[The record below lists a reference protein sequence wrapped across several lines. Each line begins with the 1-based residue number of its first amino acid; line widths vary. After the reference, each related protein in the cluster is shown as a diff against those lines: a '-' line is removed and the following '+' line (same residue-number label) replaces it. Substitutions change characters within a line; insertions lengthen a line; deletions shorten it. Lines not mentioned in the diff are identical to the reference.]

1 MTTKRPLL
9 AIICSVFS
17 AMTWA
22 EVKELNNTEMTEAYI
37 KDGGIII
44 KQKTSAPIPKKKLKY
59 KVGPGEPINT
69 EADTATAI
77 NQQNA
82 AQFTL
87 LNEEL
92 NRDLSDEQ
100 LQNNQLNQSLS
111 GISIP
116 DAISPAQQIQ
126 QQYAQDIVRSG
137 LGLPNGSEVTPEM
150 MGQYL
155 ATFSGQST
163 GSPLGAQQT
172 ITNNGFQI
180 SIPNPGGQ
188 YDIGVFPSGDN
199 SMNVET
205 TNQQLIFNL
214 IFPKE

>member
-1 MTTKRPLL
+1 MI
-9 AIICSVFS
+9 AIICALFS
-17 AMTWA
+17 APLWA

-37 KDGGIII
+37 KDGSIII
-44 KQKTSAPIPKKKLKY
+44 KQRAITPTPKKTLKY
-59 KVGPGEPINT
+59 KVGPGQPVTT
-69 EADTATAI
+69 EAEAVSDI
-77 NQQNA
+77 NQQNSS
-82 AQFTL
+82 QQTM

-92 NRDLSDEQ
+92 NRDLSNKQ

-111 GISIP
+111 DISIP
-116 DAISPAQQIQ
+116 DTLSPAQQIQ
-126 QQYAQDIVRSG
+126 QQYAQDIVRAG
-137 LGLPNGSEVTPEM
+137 LGLPNGSNITPAM

-155 ATFSGQST
+155 SQTFT
-163 GSPLGAQQT
+163 NPNTNNLLGTEQT
-172 ITNNGFQI
+172 ITTNGFQI

-188 YDIGVFPSGDN
+188 YGVGVYPSGDD